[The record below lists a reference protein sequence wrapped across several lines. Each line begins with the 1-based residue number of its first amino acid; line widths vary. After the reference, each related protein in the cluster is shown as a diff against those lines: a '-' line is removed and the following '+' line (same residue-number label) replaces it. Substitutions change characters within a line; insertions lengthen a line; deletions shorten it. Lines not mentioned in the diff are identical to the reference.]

1 MQHARPASRLAL
13 LALPILALGAIVAE
27 AAPARAQEPVESGAI
42 VHKGGYIAFGFGY
55 AAASGDRGVPLKT
68 KAGVTLSIP
77 SNLYD
82 ETVRTDFG
90 SGMSFELRFGWL
102 IGPIAPEIAIFGHG
116 GFDFENGAGYP
127 VFQLRFHPLLLVDSL
142 AGSAF
147 DANVYAGVGYAIGG
161 YHHEGDDDGKGWDGL
176 AITFG
181 FGGSYALSSR
191 VHLALDVKFAMPQY
205 SKWIYDYDDDIEFE
219 PASTPSTLIV
229 APSLQLQCFF

>member
-27 AAPARAQEPVESGAI
+27 AAPARAGQEDEAT

-55 AAASGDRGVPLKT
+55 AAASGDRGVVLKDAPLVYGLL
-68 KAGVTLSIP
+68 A
-77 SNLYD
+77 D
-82 ETVRTDFG
+82 EVVRTDFG

-127 VFQLRFHPLLLVDSL
+127 VFQLRFHPLLLAESL
-142 AGSAF
+142 AGVPY

-161 YHHEGDDDGKGWDGL
+161 YHHKGSDDGKGWDGL

-181 FGGSYALSSR
+181 FGSSYALSPR
-191 VHLALDVKFAMPQY
+191 VHLAFDLKFAMPQY
-205 SKWIYDYDDDIEFE
+205 SKWIADYDDNEE
-219 PASTPSTLIV
+219 YKPVSTPSTLIV